1 MKIFPKQLSR
11 FGIMLMLTTSLS
23 SSVGLLQASEMPAR
37 LERQT
42 VATFADEQRLI
53 QSYRSSTSPEK
64 RLEYARLLAR
74 GLLRNSHN
82 PLRSPDPQAA
92 IEIYRSLIATED
104 EVPISV
110 VAKELAGLLAKQG
123 GKDAVQEADELRN
136 KYVLKHEVGKKAG
149 RIQASK
155 EVPLDATAPVEAL
168 KAKMATGSTEAG
180 FLLLDKLV
188 SQKSPE
194 ADVVR
199 SQVLYMANLAAAD
212 SDSDALRYAG
222 RYIVSPDGRTHPQ
235 QALELIELASK
246 NGSEAAVSLLDDNRD
261 QLVRSLGKEP
271 VRARLW
277 KMIEGGS
284 TRAAELAALDLLESN
299 VFGFD
304 EQDSRWAIEALTE
317 IGSERADFLN
327 AKLYYQGIHARKD
340 VPRAIAAM
348 DRMLAAVRAHRA
360 DVEVTANRYSRLGL
374 SAGLTAKYALPLYL
388 ELWQDGKASAMS
400 HIARIV
406 MNAQRSG
413 SYTSLASLP
422 VKVDDI
428 LAGLDEAYEDGD
440 RNAGLVKADILR
452 EGLLVKSDLP
462 GARRIYDEL
471 LASYGDDKDFVLKV
485 EERIAKAVRQDLDV
499 TKNYAEYYA
508 MVRALVAKDNAWA
521 MKEYGGL
528 LISGGPE
535 LAQEQRKGVDLLIK
549 ALSKRYFS
557 AGRVAAEFAV
567 ANGDPVLLKQVLEAY
582 SSIEQREI
590 PPESR
595 IAIAAVDL
603 KLKIYDKAIALLE
616 SPEVLAIPRGRFL
629 LAQIKYE
636 SGAATSEQTIREMC
650 DVIVNYSGEASQ
662 LPGFVSVFAALP
674 DISAAEVEPVL
685 ARLAA
690 VADSGDRRAM
700 ELALRLR
707 QNWPNSKEL
716 AFRRVVNWSSLFAR
730 RGRGDALTRL
740 ALTTTPRS
748 VGKEDYL
755 LLIDTV
761 EEALPNLPTNG
772 NLRMFVSKQYISGK
786 FRRKNF
792 EKADSLAREAALL
805 GNSEALN
812 AIAVNYFYG
821 QGVQLDRERSD
832 ALFRKLA
839 FIGSNR
845 STIAL
850 ARSYSKGPSS
860 RVYESRAFAYYTKAA
875 LNGSLTAMT
884 ELGRSYLA
892 GAGIARDEKKG
903 VEWLVKA
910 SERNNIDAMTQLYF
924 HYFIQNPTIN
934 NPEAE
939 MWLDRLAEQQVP
951 EMIVRKAVL
960 LYSRDP
966 QANRQQI
973 FALLN
978 QAEKLGSQFARRL
991 KNAYIQQDRGEK

>member
-1 MKIFPKQLSR
+1 MRNLPKRLSR
-11 FGIMLMLTTSLS
+11 FARRLLLATALS
-23 SSVGLLQASEMPAR
+23 SSAGLVLASEMPANI
-37 LERQT
+37 EQQT
-42 VATFADEQRLI
+42 VAAFADEQRLV
-53 QSYRSSTSPEK
+53 QSYRSSTNPGE
-64 RLEYARLLAR
+64 RLDYARLLAR
-74 GLLRNSHN
+74 GLLKNNHN

-92 IEIYRSLIATED
+92 IEIYRSLIAIDD

-110 VAKELAGLLAKQG
+110 VAKELAGLLIKQG
-123 GKDAVQEADELRN
+123 GKDAAREADELRT
-136 KYVLKHEVGKKAG
+136 KYVLRHEVGKKAG
-149 RIQASK
+149 RIQGPD
-155 EVPLDATAPVEAL
+155 EVPLDGTATVEAL

-188 SQKSPE
+188 AQKSPE
-194 ADVVR
+194 AELVR
-199 SQVLYMANLAAAD
+199 SQVLYLTNLAAAK
-212 SDSDALRYAG
+212 SDSDALRYAS
-222 RYIVSPDGRTHPQ
+222 RYIVSPDGRAHPR
-235 QALELIELASK
+235 QALDLIELAADK
-246 NGSEAAVSLLDDNRD
+246 GSEAAASLLDDNRS
-261 QLVRSLGKEP
+261 QLVRALGQEP
-271 VRARLW
+271 VRELLW
-277 KMIEGGS
+277 KMVRGGS
-284 TRAAELAALDLLESN
+284 TRAAELVALDLLEKN

-304 EQDSRWAIEALTE
+304 EQDSRWAVEALTE

-327 AKLYYQGIHARKD
+327 AKLYYQGIYAGKD

-360 DVEVTANRYSRLGL
+360 DAEVTANRYSRLGL

-388 ELWQDGKASAMS
+388 ELWREGKSSAIS
-400 HIARIV
+400 HIARIL

-413 SYTSLASLP
+413 SYSSLASLP
-422 VKVDDI
+422 VKADQI

-440 RNAGLVKADILR
+440 RNAGLIKADILR
-452 EGLLVKSDLP
+452 EGLLVKSDVP
-462 GARRIYDEL
+462 GARRIYGEL
-471 LASYGDDKDFVLKV
+471 LASYGDDKEFVVKV
-485 EERIAKAVRQDLDV
+485 EERIAKAVRQDLDALR
-499 TKNYAEYYA
+499 NYPEYYA
-508 MVRALVAKDNAWA
+508 MVAALVAKENSWA
-521 MKEYGGL
+521 MKEYGSL
-528 LISGGPE
+528 LITGGPE
-535 LAQEQRKGVDLLIK
+535 LAREERKGFELLVK
-549 ALSKRYFS
+549 ALSKGYFS
-557 AGRVAAEFAV
+557 AGGVAAEFAV
-567 ANGDPVLLKQVLEAY
+567 ANGDPTLLKQVLEAY

-603 KLKIYDKAIALLE
+603 KLKIYDKAVDLLE

-629 LAQIKYE
+629 LARVRYE
-636 SGAATSEQTIREMC
+636 SGAATSEETTRDMA

-662 LPGFVSVFAALP
+662 LPGFVGVFAALP

-707 QNWPNSKEL
+707 QTWPNSKEL
-716 AFRRVVNWSSLFAR
+716 VFRRVVNWSSLFAR

-748 VGKEDYL
+748 VSKEDYL
-755 LLIDTV
+755 LLIDAV

-786 FRRKNF
+786 YRRKDF
-792 EKADSLAREAALL
+792 EKADGLAREAALL

-892 GAGIARDEKKG
+892 GAGIVQDEKKG

-910 SERNNIDAMTQLYF
+910 SERDNVDAMTQLYF

-934 NPEAE
+934 NPDAE
-939 MWLDRLAEQQVP
+939 MWLDRLVQQQVP

-966 QANRQQI
+966 QANREEV
-973 FALLN
+973 FTLLN
-978 QAEKLGSQFARRL
+978 RAEKLGSQFARRL
-991 KNAYIQQDRGEK
+991 KNAYIQQDRGDK